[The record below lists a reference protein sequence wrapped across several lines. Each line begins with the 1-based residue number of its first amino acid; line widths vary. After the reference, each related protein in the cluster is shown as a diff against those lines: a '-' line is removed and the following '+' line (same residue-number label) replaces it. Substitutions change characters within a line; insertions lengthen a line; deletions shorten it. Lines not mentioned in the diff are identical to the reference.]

1 MNRALPL
8 ISVCIAVLALAF
20 AIVPRDPVVVPSS
33 PEPDMKRGVDVDA
46 EMLRRRVEV
55 LEDENRALWDRVVL
69 LERRAQ
75 TSANL
80 ISDGGATTSIAVVQ
94 EVAQLRQELQSVIAG
109 EVLSSDASRAALK
122 EIIREAE
129 SDAQRER
136 FAQRQQQQEQRA
148 QEQKAKWKEFITS
161 AKLTYAQEQEL
172 NRRLEAEEAARKA
185 LTQARET
192 GTPFDPD
199 AFRALRDQRRETD
212 RVMSGLL
219 DESQKPQYEQLRRED
234 RGGGGGNRGPGGDR
248 RERNGPS
255 QPR

>member
-1 MNRALPL
+1 
-8 ISVCIAVLALAF
+8 
-20 AIVPRDPVVVPSS
+20 
-33 PEPDMKRGVDVDA
+33 
-46 EMLRRRVEV
+46 V

-80 ISDGGATTSIAVVQ
+80 ISDGGVAAASFAVVQ

-172 NRRLEAEEAARKA
+172 SRRLEAEEAARKA

-192 GTPFDPD
+192 GAPFDPD

-212 RVMSGLL
+212 RVMTGML

-234 RGGGGGNRGPGGDR
+234 RGGGGGNRGDR
-248 RERNGPS
+248 RERNGAS
-255 QPR
+255 EPR